1 MPDGRFNSNPADDLL
16 NRPGSESYS
25 SDPMQRLLRR
35 VGQASYTSEDT
46 IIRNVSYW
54 TPHASR
60 ATGAARDFANNWAN
74 GAYDNELNLAKDIA
88 LGALDAMA
96 ATPKGRVAVAVV
108 SGVLA
113 LAKYA
118 AAEIVSATTPE
129 GEVNEAAAAANA
141 SISTVE
147 GAEIP

>member
-1 MPDGRFNSNPADDLL
+1 M
-16 NRPGSESYS
+16 
-25 SDPMQRLLRR
+25 
-35 VGQASYTSEDT
+35 
-46 IIRNVSYW
+46 
-54 TPHASR
+54 
-60 ATGAARDFANNWAN
+60 AN

-147 GAEIP
+147 GAVGLLEGKKISGATGFIDAILEIFKVVGDNDKGDAKVKGERQRKHRGPQADAGRP